1 MKKNNLKR
9 FLASL
14 LAVLMLSQVT
24 GVSPAVFADWGSNVS
39 LTAAKA
45 TDKRL
50 ELNGDKEIRIPYKDN
65 GDIDFDALY
74 PLIFETCVDKSKS
87 ALQSYDKSKID
98 IEQQQK
104 ACHKLEGDFTCE
116 PIKEDQTYTIKFTYH
131 YGSLLWDKTE
141 KSCKIT
147 FLGREALPDVSAITA
162 DTRFNDDLSINYDAL
177 RQDIFD
183 QVKAQVNLP
192 ENVKFENVSYKY
204 YFTYDYKIGIY
215 KEWVAFEGKKG
226 VNIGNIHINIPAIAC
241 GSTYKVQLS
250 WGGDDT
256 YKAWSPEFDVTV
268 VDGRTDTSIS
278 FVEDRTVNIPF
289 TETGIDY
296 EAVKESIWALV
307 DTITPAGISKD
318 SITVKYEGTDI
329 NDNPAISEGN
339 HTLNFSYAGSANYK
353 PFSTDVPVN
362 FIDNRIVA
370 FAAKERPDNLSR
382 GYVGNT
388 LDEAKTL
395 EKAREELVTAL
406 KDVPLS
412 EIKVEYK
419 LAGNYIPLDINGIRL
434 NLTDINKTD
443 IRVSYAGNATYKA
456 FSAEFKDL
464 YFADNR
470 VASSIV
476 LKENSSITYNK
487 EKGAMKQD
495 IFDNAIDWEATKLP
509 EGITKDDLT
518 FECNTSLVP
527 KITVWGDID
536 GKEYPNLDAGDAQK
550 IRISFVGNSD
560 FKPGE
565 FEFTIKVAKAHVDVS
580 MKKFATA
587 YAGDEEALSKEAL
600 NVALDPNDDPR
611 IDIYMVFAGINTNFD
626 GSVNLVLTD
635 DQWKVIKNISAAEK
649 EIYNAVG
656 QIFPEY
662 KDRPTLQEK
671 LEDGITIGEFK
682 QYISDLVTVLEKVA
696 SFPGVDDIFKHY
708 NIDIDSIRAMVN
720 IFEAIDFA
728 DDTTI
733 AFGVPKHAGLYRA
746 YAIAVN
752 KNYEPN
758 YATGTVLILMNWK
771 GIKIV
776 PNADLK
782 KQTITVSEAKEYA
795 DGTKAAATLL
805 NKSTGES
812 SGIDQSALHYRF
824 TGLNKI
830 YSSHDFPTA
839 PGKYIVTVSVRGGDY
854 YALPTTFTFTVKAD

>member
-14 LAVLMLSQVT
+14 LAVLMLASVT
-24 GVSPAVFADWGSNVS
+24 GMSPAVFAEE
-39 LTAAKA
+39 TAAPELVETSNDAPKEVLIKSNYTDEQVLSALATALLTNADQVDAQSLSWSYTCAVKGSYKNAINQTKYTEAREDTFSVLKSHEYVQKDYTYDVTGSGIFRKEWKA
-45 TDKRL
+45 DVTYVYPALKDNTDGAYTL
-50 ELNGDKEIRIPYKDN
+50 YLNNEAVYINKVAKLKSAINVVNTVPEIAIPYNADGSVN
-65 GDIDFDALY
+65 NA
-74 PLIFETCVDKSKS
+74 
-87 ALQSYDKSKID
+87 
-98 IEQQQK
+98 
-104 ACHKLEGDFTCE
+104 KL
-116 PIKEDQTYTIKFTYH
+116 H
-131 YGSLLWDKTE
+131 
-141 KSCKIT
+141 
-147 FLGREALPDVSAITA
+147 
-162 DTRFNDDLSINYDAL
+162 
-177 RQDIFD
+177 
-183 QVKAQVNLP
+183 
-192 ENVKFENVSYKY
+192 
-204 YFTYDYKIGIY
+204 
-215 KEWVAFEGKKG
+215 
-226 VNIGNIHINIPAIAC
+226 
-241 GSTYKVQLS
+241 
-250 WGGDDT
+250 
-256 YKAWSPEFDVTV
+256 
-268 VDGRTDTSIS
+268 
-278 FVEDRTVNIPF
+278 
-289 TETGIDY
+289 
-296 EAVKESIWALV
+296 ESIFKAV
-307 DTITPAGISKD
+307 VTGTTPAGLTYDQLS
-318 SITVKYEGTDI
+318 YP
-329 NDNPAISEGN
+329 DNFSEGEQ
-339 HTLNFSYAGSANYK
+339 TI
-353 PFSTDVPVN
+353 T
-362 FIDNRIVA
+362 I
-370 FAAKERPDNLSR
+370 
-382 GYVGNT
+382 
-388 LDEAKTL
+388 
-395 EKAREELVTAL
+395 
-406 KDVPLS
+406 
-412 EIKVEYK
+412 
-419 LAGNYIPLDINGIRL
+419 
-434 NLTDINKTD
+434 
-443 IRVSYAGNATYKA
+443 SYAGNDDYSGTSKDVKVKFVDGRNVAFTAKEQPKTLSIGYVGSLPNEEATLAKVREQLINKVGDVDLNQVKIEYNVA
-456 FSAEFKDL
+456 FGKYAKLDIAAVLGHVLVATDIKLTYAGDATHKPFTKIFENIK
-464 YFADNR
+464 FADNR

-476 LKENSSITYNK
+476 LKENASITYNK

-527 KITVWGDID
+527 QITVWGDID

-580 MKKFATA
+580 MNAFTKA
-587 YAGDEEALSKEAL
+587 YAGNEDDLTIEKLGITL
-600 NVALDPNDDPR
+600 NPNDPR
-611 IDIYMVFAGINTNFD
+611 IDIYRVFVGINTNFD

-635 DQWKVIKNISAAEK
+635 DQWKVIENISAAEK

-662 KDRPTLQEK
+662 KDRPTLKEK

-752 KNYEPN
+752 KNYESN

-830 YSSHDFPTA
+830 YSNHDFPTA

>member
-14 LAVLMLSQVT
+14 LAVLMLASVT
-24 GVSPAVFADWGSNVS
+24 GVSPAVFAEDAAAPELVETSKEQPKEVLIKSNFTNEQV
-39 LTAAKA
+39 LTALADTLLTNADAVDAQSLDWTYTCEGSGKYYYDQ
-45 TDKRL
+45 TTKLDKRTATNTADGSIFGFSSTKTGVAAKQL
-50 ELNGDKEIRIPYKDN
+50 TWSGLKDVKIDVTCNHPALKANADGVYTLYLNGQPVYINKVAK
-65 GDIDFDALY
+65 L
-74 PLIFETCVDKSKS
+74 S
-87 ALQSYDKSKID
+87 SKID
-98 IEQQQK
+98 VVDTTPEIAIPYNADGSVNNAKLHETIFNTVVTGTTPEGLTYDRLSYPDNFFEGEQTITISY
-104 ACHKLEGDFTCE
+104 AGD
-116 PIKEDQTYTIKFTYH
+116 DNY
-131 YGSLLWDKTE
+131 YGTSK
-141 KSCKIT
+141 
-147 FLGREALPDVSAITA
+147 DV
-162 DTRFNDDLSINYDAL
+162 
-177 RQDIFD
+177 
-183 QVKAQVNLP
+183 K
-192 ENVKFENVSYKY
+192 VKF
-204 YFTYDYKIGIY
+204 
-215 KEWVAFEGKKG
+215 
-226 VNIGNIHINIPAIAC
+226 
-241 GSTYKVQLS
+241 
-250 WGGDDT
+250 
-256 YKAWSPEFDVTV
+256 
-268 VDGRTDTSIS
+268 VDGR
-278 FVEDRTVNIPF
+278 N
-289 TETGIDY
+289 
-296 EAVKESIWALV
+296 
-307 DTITPAGISKD
+307 
-318 SITVKYEGTDI
+318 
-329 NDNPAISEGN
+329 
-339 HTLNFSYAGSANYK
+339 
-353 PFSTDVPVN
+353 
-362 FIDNRIVA
+362 VA
-370 FAAKERPDNLSR
+370 FTAKEQPKTLSI
-382 GYVGNT
+382 GYVGNKIDVAT
-388 LDEAKTL
+388 TENNVRKQ
-395 EKAREELVTAL
+395 LVTVVAE
-406 KDVPLS
+406 DVKLDQV
-412 EIKVEYK
+412 KVEFRNTTNIFNDEDYQ
-419 LAGNYIPLDINGIRL
+419 DL
-434 NLTDINKTD
+434 NLAAIEFYRATETD
-443 IRVSYAGNATYKA
+443 IRLTYAGDATHKPFNALFENIK
-456 FSAEFKDL
+456 
-464 YFADNR
+464 FADNR

-476 LKENSSITYNK
+476 LKENASITYNK

-536 GKEYPNLDAGDAQK
+536 GKEYPNLNAGDAQQIK
-550 IRISFVGNSD
+550 ISFGGDSD
-560 FKPGE
+560 YKPGE

-587 YAGDEEALSKEAL
+587 YAGDEEALTKEAL
-600 NVALDPNDDPR
+600 NVALDPNDPR

-649 EIYNAVG
+649 EIYNVVG

-696 SFPGVDDIFKHY
+696 SVPGVDNIFKRY

-771 GIKIV
+771 DIKIV

-782 KQTITVSEAKEYA
+782 KQTITVSEAEKYA
-795 DGTKAAATLL
+795 SGELAAATLL

-839 PGKYIVTVSVRGGDY
+839 PGKYIVTVSVRGGDFF
-854 YALPTTFTFTVKAD
+854 AFPKTFSFTIVADPTSNT

>member
-14 LAVLMLSQVT
+14 LAVLMLASVT
-24 GVSPAVFADWGSNVS
+24 GVSPAVFAEE
-39 LTAAKA
+39 TAAPELVETSNDAPKEVLIKSNYTDEQVLSALATALLTNADQVDAQSLSWTYTCAVKGSYKNAINQTKYTEAREDTFSVLKSHEYVQKDYTYDVTGSGIFRKEWKA
-45 TDKRL
+45 DVTYVYPALKDNTDGTY
-50 ELNGDKEIRIPYKDN
+50 ELYANGKSVGTINKVAKLKSSINVNNEVATIAIPYTSGTEYDVN
-65 GDIDFDALY
+65 ALNES
-74 PLIFETCVDKSKS
+74 IFNAYVTSTTP
-87 ALQSYDKSKID
+87 AGLTYDKFSYTGTVA
-98 IEQQQK
+98 EGQQ
-104 ACHKLEGDFTCE
+104 
-116 PIKEDQTYTIKFTYH
+116 TITISYA
-131 YGSLLWDKTE
+131 G
-141 KSCKIT
+141 
-147 FLGREALPDVSAITA
+147 
-162 DTRFNDDLSINYDAL
+162 NDDYNGTS
-177 RQDIFD
+177 
-183 QVKAQVNLP
+183 K
-192 ENVKFENVSYKY
+192 
-204 YFTYDYKIGIY
+204 
-215 KEWVAFEGKKG
+215 
-226 VNIGNIHINIPAIAC
+226 
-241 GSTYKVQLS
+241 
-250 WGGDDT
+250 
-256 YKAWSPEFDVTV
+256 DVTV
-268 VDGRTDTSIS
+268 KFVDGR
-278 FVEDRTVNIPF
+278 N
-289 TETGIDY
+289 
-296 EAVKESIWALV
+296 
-307 DTITPAGISKD
+307 
-318 SITVKYEGTDI
+318 
-329 NDNPAISEGN
+329 
-339 HTLNFSYAGSANYK
+339 
-353 PFSTDVPVN
+353 
-362 FIDNRIVA
+362 VA
-370 FAAKERPDNLSR
+370 FTAKEQPKTLSI
-382 GYVGNT
+382 GYVGNKIDVAT
-388 LDEAKTL
+388 TENNVRKQ
-395 EKAREELVTAL
+395 LVTVVAE
-406 KDVPLS
+406 DVKLDQV
-412 EIKVEYK
+412 KVEFRNTTNIFNDEDYQ
-419 LAGNYIPLDINGIRL
+419 DL
-434 NLTDINKTD
+434 NLAAIEFYRATETD
-443 IRVSYAGNATYKA
+443 IRLTYAGDATHKP
-456 FSAEFKDL
+456 FTKIFENIK
-464 YFADNR
+464 FADNR

-476 LKENSSITYNK
+476 LKENASITYNK

-600 NVALDPNDDPR
+600 NVALDPNDPR

-682 QYISDLVTVLEKVA
+682 QYINDLVTVLEKVA

-824 TGLNKI
+824 TGLNKS

>member
-24 GVSPAVFADWGSNVS
+24 GVAPGVFAAGNDAATQSAENVAPVFQEYTGEVLIKSGWGNPEILDALATAFVQNKDSVDIS
-39 LTAAKA
+39 AIEWTYKCAVKGTYKVAIDYTTKEAREAEVPVLTGKTVTEDYYYTRLLHAKA
-45 TDKRL
+45 T
-50 ELNGDKEIRIPYKDN
+50 YV
-65 GDIDFDALY
+65 Y
-74 PLIFETCVDKSKS
+74 P
-87 ALQSYDKSKID
+87 
-98 IEQQQK
+98 
-104 ACHKLEGDFTCE
+104 
-116 PIKEDQTYTIKFTYH
+116 
-131 YGSLLWDKTE
+131 
-141 KSCKIT
+141 
-147 FLGREALPDVSAITA
+147 
-162 DTRFNDDLSINYDAL
+162 
-177 RQDIFD
+177 
-183 QVKAQVNLP
+183 
-192 ENVKFENVSYKY
+192 
-204 YFTYDYKIGIY
+204 
-215 KEWVAFEGKKG
+215 
-226 VNIGNIHINIPAIAC
+226 
-241 GSTYKVQLS
+241 
-250 WGGDDT
+250 
-256 YKAWSPEFDVTV
+256 
-268 VDGRTDTSIS
+268 
-278 FVEDRTVNIPF
+278 
-289 TETGIDY
+289 
-296 EAVKESIWALV
+296 
-307 DTITPAGISKD
+307 
-318 SITVKYEGTDI
+318 
-329 NDNPAISEGN
+329 
-339 HTLNFSYAGSANYK
+339 
-353 PFSTDVPVN
+353 
-362 FIDNRIVA
+362 
-370 FAAKERPDNLSR
+370 
-382 GYVGNT
+382 
-388 LDEAKTL
+388 
-395 EKAREELVTAL
+395 AL
-406 KDVPLS
+406 KDVADGAYEL
-412 EIKVEYK
+412 Y
-419 LAGNYIPLDINGIRL
+419 ANGKSVG
-434 NLTDINKTD
+434 TINKVAKLKSAINVNNEVATIAIPYTSGTEYD
-443 IRVSYAGNATYKA
+443 VNALNESIFNAYVTSTTPADLTYDKLSFTGTVAEGQQTITISYAGNDDYNGTSKDVTVKFVDGRNVAFTAKDKPETLSIGYVGSLPNEEATLAKVREQLINKA
-456 FSAEFKDL
+456 GDVDL
-464 YFADNR
+464 NQVKIEYNVAFGKYAKLDIAAVLGHVLVATDIKLTYAGDATHKPFTKIFENIKFADNR

-476 LKENSSITYNK
+476 LKENASITYNK

-600 NVALDPNDDPR
+600 NVALDPNDPR

-682 QYISDLVTVLEKVA
+682 QYINDLVTVLEKVA
-696 SFPGVDDIFKHY
+696 SVPGVDNIFKHY

-771 GIKIV
+771 NIKIV

-782 KQTITVSEAKEYA
+782 KQTITVSEAEKYA
-795 DGTKAAATLL
+795 SGELAAATLL

>member
-24 GVSPAVFADWGSNVS
+24 GVSPAVFAEDVAAPELVTTSKEQPKEVLIKSNFTNEQV
-39 LTAAKA
+39 LTALAENLLTNAAQVDANDLSWTYTCAVKGAYKKTSHGSTHYTDNAREANVPVFGKTYTDPKYVYGNLFGKDLTAEATYTYPALKANADGAYTLYLNDQPVYIKKVAKLKSVINVVD
-45 TDKRL
+45 TV
-50 ELNGDKEIRIPYKDN
+50 ETVPEIAIPYNADGSVNNAKLHETIFNTVVTGTTPEGLTYDRLSYPDN
-65 GDIDFDALY
+65 FSEGEQTIT
-74 PLIFETCVDKSKS
+74 I
-87 ALQSYDKSKID
+87 SY
-98 IEQQQK
+98 
-104 ACHKLEGDFTCE
+104 AG
-116 PIKEDQTYTIKFTYH
+116 
-131 YGSLLWDKTE
+131 
-141 KSCKIT
+141 
-147 FLGREALPDVSAITA
+147 
-162 DTRFNDDLSINYDAL
+162 NDDYNGTSAN
-177 RQDIFD
+177 
-183 QVKAQVNLP
+183 VT
-192 ENVKFENVSYKY
+192 VKF
-204 YFTYDYKIGIY
+204 
-215 KEWVAFEGKKG
+215 
-226 VNIGNIHINIPAIAC
+226 
-241 GSTYKVQLS
+241 
-250 WGGDDT
+250 
-256 YKAWSPEFDVTV
+256 
-268 VDGRTDTSIS
+268 VDGR
-278 FVEDRTVNIPF
+278 N
-289 TETGIDY
+289 
-296 EAVKESIWALV
+296 
-307 DTITPAGISKD
+307 
-318 SITVKYEGTDI
+318 
-329 NDNPAISEGN
+329 
-339 HTLNFSYAGSANYK
+339 
-353 PFSTDVPVN
+353 
-362 FIDNRIVA
+362 VA
-370 FAAKERPDNLSR
+370 FTAKEQPKTLSI
-382 GYVGNT
+382 GYVGNKIDVAT
-388 LDEAKTL
+388 TENNVRKQ
-395 EKAREELVTAL
+395 LVNQLAD
-406 KDVPLS
+406 DVDLS
-412 EIKVEYK
+412 KVKVEYK
-419 LAGNYIPLDINGIRL
+419 NAFRKYEELNKVAIETYSTGNIIKPDAA
-434 NLTDINKTD
+434 TD
-443 IRVSYAGNATYKA
+443 IRLTYAGDATHKP
-456 FSAEFKDL
+456 FTAEIKDIQ
-464 YFADNR
+464 FADNR

-476 LKENSSITYNK
+476 LKENASITYNK

-587 YAGDEEALSKEAL
+587 YAGDEEALTKEAL
-600 NVALDPNDDPR
+600 NVALDPNDPR

-635 DQWKVIKNISAAEK
+635 DQWKVIENISAAEK
-649 EIYNAVG
+649 EIYNVVG

-696 SFPGVDDIFKHY
+696 SVPGVDNIFKHY

-771 GIKIV
+771 NIKIV
-776 PNADLK
+776 PNANLK
-782 KQTITVSEAKEYA
+782 KQTITVSEAEKYA
-795 DGTKAAATLL
+795 SGELAAATLL